1 MNKYDELKQKALDL
15 AQNDGAG
22 YAIVD
27 IERGENIKLGLVTL
41 ESLELDREQGGFIAY
56 VHEVIE

>member
-1 MNKYDELKQKALDL
+1 MNKYDELKQTALDL
-15 AQNDGAG
+15 AQHDGTV

-27 IERGENIKLGLVTL
+27 IEKGENIKLGLVTI
-41 ESLELDREQGGFIAY
+41 ESLELDREQGRFIAY

>member
-15 AQNDGAG
+15 AQNDGTG
-22 YAIVD
+22 SAIVD
-27 IERGENIKLGLVTL
+27 IEKGENIKLGLVTL
-41 ESLELDREQGGFIAY
+41 ESLELDREQGRFIAY

>member
-15 AQNDGAG
+15 AQNDGTG

-27 IERGENIKLGLVTL
+27 IERGDNIKLGLVTI
-41 ESLELDREQGGFIAY
+41 EALELDREQGGFIAY

>member
-15 AQNDGAG
+15 AQHDGTG

-27 IERGENIKLGLVTL
+27 IEKGENIKLGLVTL